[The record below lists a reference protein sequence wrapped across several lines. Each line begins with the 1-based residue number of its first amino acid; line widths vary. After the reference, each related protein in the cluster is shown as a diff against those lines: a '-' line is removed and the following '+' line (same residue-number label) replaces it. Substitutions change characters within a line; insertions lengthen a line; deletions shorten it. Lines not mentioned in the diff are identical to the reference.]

1 MKKLTLSEAK
11 KLQQLRQG
19 QPLPAS
25 RFKGE
30 LCRLLLEEGI
40 LQVHP
45 HKSRASYTLR
55 NVASLDMYLHNQYG
69 VADIVTYIRLL
80 EAPEVERSALAQ
92 ATGDSKVRPVRSFK
106 GFCVN
111 SYLPVPA
118 SLNGTD
124 ILICPLEGSYLF
136 VADYEHFI
144 PEPDV
149 TIVGI
154 ENPENFR
161 HIHRQQALFA
171 DIVPLFVCR
180 YPQTQSKDLIRWL
193 QQIPN
198 QYLHFGD
205 LDPAGIHIFLTEYRA
220 SLGEK
225 ATFFVPAHAEEMI
238 RQGSR
243 ERYDKQRPLLKS
255 VKTLLELEG
264 ENTLQALTALIEK
277 YQRGADQEV
286 FIYP

>member
-1 MKKLTLSEAK
+1 MKKISLSDAR
-11 KLQQLRQG
+11 KLQQFRQG
-19 QPLPAS
+19 EQLSAS
-25 RFKGE
+25 NFKGE
-30 LCRLLLEEGI
+30 LCQLLLEEGI

-45 HKSRASYTLR
+45 HKSRDSYSIP
-55 NVASLDMYLHNQYG
+55 NVTSLDMYLHNRYG
-69 VADIVTYIRLL
+69 IADIAIYIRLL

-111 SYLPVPA
+111 SYLPVPT

-161 HIHRQQALFA
+161 YVHRQQSLFPN
-171 DIVPLFVCR
+171 IVPLFVCR

-193 QQIPN
+193 QQLPN

-205 LDPAGIHIFLTEYRA
+205 LDPAGIHIFLTEYRT
-220 SLGEK
+220 SLGER
-225 ATFFVPAHAEEMI
+225 ATFFVPENAEQMI
-238 RQGSR
+238 RHGNR
-243 ERYDKQRPLLKS
+243 ERYDKQLNLLKT
-255 VKTLLELEG
+255 VKALLDERSELK
-264 ENTLQALTALIEK
+264 AITALMEK
-277 YQRGADQEV
+277 YQRGVDQEV
-286 FIYP
+286 FIDSL

>member
-1 MKKLTLSEAK
+1 MKPISLSDAK
-11 KLQQLRQG
+11 KIQQFRQG
-19 QPLPAS
+19 QQLPAS

-40 LQVHP
+40 LQIHP
-45 HKSRASYTLR
+45 HKSRASYSIPH
-55 NVASLDMYLHNQYG
+55 VPSLDMYLHSRYG
-69 VADIVTYIRLL
+69 VADIATYIRLL
-80 EAPEVERSALAQ
+80 EAPTVERSALAQ
-92 ATGDSKVRPVRSFK
+92 VTGDSKIRPIRSFK

-118 SLNGTD
+118 ALNGTD

-136 VADYEHFI
+136 VADYEYFI

-161 HIHRQQALFA
+161 YIHRQQSLFPN
-171 DIVPLFVCR
+171 IVPLFVCR

-220 SLGEK
+220 SLGDR
-225 ATFFVPAHAEEMI
+225 ATFFVPENAEQMI
-238 RQGSR
+238 GRGNR
-243 ERYDKQRPLLKS
+243 ERYDKQLTLLKTVNS
-255 VKTLLELEG
+255 LLDEGSTLKT
-264 ENTLQALTALIEK
+264 LTALMEK
-277 YQRGADQEV
+277 YQRGVDQEV
-286 FIYP
+286 FIDKL

>member
-1 MKKLTLSEAK
+1 MKPVSLSDAK
-11 KLQQLRQG
+11 KLQQLRLG
-19 QPLPAS
+19 QQLPAS
-25 RFKGE
+25 SFKGE

-45 HKSRASYTLR
+45 HKSRASYSISRVT
-55 NVASLDMYLHNQYG
+55 SLDMYLYNRYG
-69 VADIVTYIRLL
+69 IADMATYIRLL
-80 EAPEVERSALAQ
+80 ETPDVERSELAQ
-92 ATGDSKVRPVRSFK
+92 ATGDSKIRPVRSFK

-111 SYLPVPA
+111 SYMPVPV

-124 ILICPLEGSYLF
+124 LLICPPDGSYLF
-136 VADYEHFI
+136 VADYENFI

-161 HIHRQQALFA
+161 YIHRQQSLFP

-198 QYLHFGD
+198 RYLHFGD

-220 SLGEK
+220 HLGEK
-225 ATFFVPAHAEEMI
+225 ATFFIPENAEEMI
-238 RQGSR
+238 RCGNR
-243 ERYDKQRPLLKS
+243 ERYDKQHTLLKAIQ
-255 VKTLLELEG
+255 TLPVEES
-264 ENTLQALTALIEK
+264 ALRALIALIKK
-277 YQRGADQEV
+277 YQRGVDQEV
-286 FIYP
+286 FID

>member
-1 MKKLTLSEAK
+1 MKKISLSDAR
-11 KLQQLRQG
+11 KLQQFRQG
-19 QPLPAS
+19 EQLSAS
-25 RFKGE
+25 NFKGE
-30 LCRLLLEEGI
+30 LCQLLLEEGI

-45 HKSRASYTLR
+45 HKSRASYSIP
-55 NVASLDMYLHNQYG
+55 NVTSLDMYLHNRYG
-69 VADIVTYIRLL
+69 IADIAIYIRLL

-111 SYLPVPA
+111 SYLPVPT

-161 HIHRQQALFA
+161 YVHRQQSLFPN
-171 DIVPLFVCR
+171 IVPLFVCR

-193 QQIPN
+193 QQLPN

-205 LDPAGIHIFLTEYRA
+205 LDPAGIHIFLTEYRT
-220 SLGEK
+220 SLGER
-225 ATFFVPAHAEEMI
+225 ATFFVPENAEQMI
-238 RQGSR
+238 RHGNR
-243 ERYDKQRPLLKS
+243 ERYDKQLNLLKT
-255 VKTLLELEG
+255 VKALLDERSELK
-264 ENTLQALTALIEK
+264 AITALMEK
-277 YQRGADQEV
+277 YQRGVDQEV
-286 FIYP
+286 FIDSL

>member
-1 MKKLTLSEAK
+1 MKKISLSDAR
-11 KLQQLRQG
+11 KLQQFRQG
-19 QPLPAS
+19 EQLSAS
-25 RFKGE
+25 NFKGE
-30 LCRLLLEEGI
+30 LCQLLLEEGI

-45 HKSRASYTLR
+45 HKSRASYSIP
-55 NVASLDMYLHNQYG
+55 NVTSLDMYLHNRYG
-69 VADIVTYIRLL
+69 IADIAIYIRLL

-161 HIHRQQALFA
+161 YVHRQQSLFPN
-171 DIVPLFVCR
+171 IVPLFVCR

-193 QQIPN
+193 QQLPN

-205 LDPAGIHIFLTEYRA
+205 LDPAGIHIFLTEYRT
-220 SLGEK
+220 SLGER
-225 ATFFVPAHAEEMI
+225 ATFFVPENAEQMI
-238 RQGSR
+238 RHGNR
-243 ERYDKQRPLLKS
+243 ERYDKQLNLLKT
-255 VKTLLELEG
+255 VKALLDERSELK
-264 ENTLQALTALIEK
+264 AITALMEK
-277 YQRGADQEV
+277 YQRGVDQEV
-286 FIYP
+286 FIDSL